1 MKLVRV
7 FMVTNNMQYNA
18 IIWFNNQYNKIITDN
33 IHKCKATDTNGGL
46 KKSETQLEPKAPGV
60 VVV

>member
-1 MKLVRV
+1 
-7 FMVTNNMQYNA
+7 MVTNNMQYNA

-46 KKSETQLEPKAPGV
+46 KKSETQLEPKALGV